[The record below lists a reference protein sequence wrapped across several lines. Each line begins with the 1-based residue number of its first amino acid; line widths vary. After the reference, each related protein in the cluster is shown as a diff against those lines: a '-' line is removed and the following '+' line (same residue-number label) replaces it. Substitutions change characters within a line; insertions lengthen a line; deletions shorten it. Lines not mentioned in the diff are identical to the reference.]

1 MAIARS
7 LIHSLTPVRLGTSV
21 SFAASAVLIG
31 QLPVP
36 RAENSRFVDVGKWNR
51 MPSSGPKTLT
61 YAQPPTFE
69 ARTAH
74 RGSPDRMALFG
85 AFWRF
90 SSEASSRNFDL

>member
-7 LIHSLTPVRLGTSV
+7 LIHSLTPVRFSTSV

-31 QLPVP
+31 QLRLP

-51 MPSSGPKTLT
+51 MPSSGPETLT

-69 ARTAH
+69 A
-74 RGSPDRMALFG
+74 
-85 AFWRF
+85 
-90 SSEASSRNFDL
+90 